1 MQEKGAGYTS
11 SSTYSNIGRSSNGTI
26 STCSSPSKVIVTSLI
41 SLLFEVIEASLY
53 FNLFPI
59 HFQIIRSGYSF
70 QKPLLLQKF
79 FSDQS
84 SSLPFH
90 TNKFHPFTFTSSP
103 SYLPAYIICTH
114 QPSP

>member
-70 QKPLLLQKF
+70 QKPLLLQTF
-79 FSDQS
+79 FSYQR
-84 SSLPFH
+84 SSLPVH
-90 TNKFHPFTFTSSP
+90 TNRFHPFPVYKEPYS
-103 SYLPAYIICTH
+103 LPAFFICTLH
-114 QPSP
+114 AF